1 MLLFDPMLTISKPE
15 KAQMEEVA
23 RKESVATGITTEV
36 EELQKRNQD
45 SFTIPEWFVYTSR
58 AFITLE
64 GVSLQADESYS
75 LIQSCF
81 PYIAKRLL
89 KDDAPRA
96 QKALKEMLYG
106 AGDMLDV
113 SRLSELAD
121 GFSTYTTTTKTTN
134 ALNAAESHEPKDS
147 KLKLVEAQAA
157 ITLAKDSADVLLDP
171 NGNLLQNLLV
181 EESALA
187 ASARVKDQLKDTFVD
202 APRRFRD
209 SLPFGVG
216 GFLPPLP
223 FEVAVSPF
231 VKKTETEEKAQK
243 LVNKIGE
250 LLQSQS
256 GGDEPSQQSVD
267 PQAINALVSDL
278 EPEQAAFIV
287 KELRE
292 NLPKYTGLL
301 GQLGTKFVV
310 SILQKASYNI
320 ETTLTELEGKETDQ
334 LTVVAARGLS
344 NAAQQ
349 GAKTMQQGSK
359 KQDEATAALIR

>member
-1 MLLFDPMLTISKPE
+1 
-15 KAQMEEVA
+15 MEEGA
-23 RKESVATGITTEV
+23 RKESVATGITTQV

-45 SFTIPEWFVYTSR
+45 SFAIPEWFVYTSR

-81 PYIAKRLL
+81 PYVAKRLV
-89 KDDAPRA
+89 KDDSPRA
-96 QKALKEMLYG
+96 QKALKELLYG

-113 SRLSELAD
+113 ARLGELAD

-134 ALNAAESHEPKDS
+134 AINATAMQTEDQAHNTKA
-147 KLKLVEAQAA
+147 KVVEAEAA

-171 NGNLLQNLLV
+171 KGNVLQNLLI

-187 ASARVKDQLKDTFVD
+187 ASARVKDQMKDTFID
-202 APRRFRD
+202 APQRFRD

-223 FEVAVSPF
+223 FEGAVAPYVR
-231 VKKTETEEKAQK
+231 KTETELKAQSLLEK
-243 LVNKIGE
+243 LGQLV
-250 LLQSQS
+250 QSN
-256 GGDEPSQQSVD
+256 GGGKLQQSVD
-267 PQAINALVSDL
+267 PQALNTLVSDL
-278 EPEQAAFIV
+278 EPEQAALIV

-292 NLPKYTGLL
+292 NLPKYTGLV
-301 GQLGTKFVV
+301 GQLGTKFVATL
-310 SILQKASYNI
+310 LQKASDNI
-320 ETTLTELEGKETDQ
+320 DTTLTELEGKETDQ
-334 LTVVAARGLS
+334 ILRVAARGLS

-349 GAKTMQQGSK
+349 GAKTIQQQVKEEMQAN
-359 KQDEATAALIR
+359 ATVSR